1 MVQKEVS
8 SKDKVLLPLFALSL
22 ILIAFLVGN
31 IIPTFIIILL
41 GILIVAFVYSIIKVK
56 TFDKNLII
64 KIKESSYVLAFSA
77 LITLIFIIILPYL
90 FFHNSFLNMFVIQ
103 YVYLFPILVIFFS
116 CLFIFNYIIKNEEI
130 QYKHL
135 IKSSLI
141 IAIVLSLIISGYL
154 LPIINNVYN
163 DRTKSYNRG
172 YDETIFELNEK
183 QHLYSEDLPIF
194 NEIKSYQDEF
204 LEEANGKKEEFQNFD
219 SNNGSCIKSNC
230 AKIIVDKAHHL
241 IEVIVNS
248 EVIKSMLEKANEES
262 ESINSKQY
270 EENFASME
278 DYSFALKNKI
288 DESDF
293 TITEMSKEHKEI
305 LHLFESG
312 FTYDQYEE
320 RIKKD
325 STKKTRKNNIKEG
338 YASVLFLDSGSV
350 FETDSLFY
358 NSRSYTIEHSVPF
371 KELFRLIFKTAIY
384 TEQQGKNPDLFV
396 DIYENKDIDEPV
408 ESKVIR
414 YKLILDRI
422 EE

>member
-1 MVQKEVS
+1 
-8 SKDKVLLPLFALSL
+8 
-22 ILIAFLVGN
+22 
-31 IIPTFIIILL
+31 
-41 GILIVAFVYSIIKVK
+41 
-56 TFDKNLII
+56 
-64 KIKESSYVLAFSA
+64 
-77 LITLIFIIILPYL
+77 
-90 FFHNSFLNMFVIQ
+90 
-103 YVYLFPILVIFFS
+103 
-116 CLFIFNYIIKNEEI
+116 
-130 QYKHL
+130 
-135 IKSSLI
+135 
-141 IAIVLSLIISGYL
+141 
-154 LPIINNVYN
+154 
-163 DRTKSYNRG
+163 
-172 YDETIFELNEK
+172 
-183 QHLYSEDLPIF
+183 
-194 NEIKSYQDEF
+194 
-204 LEEANGKKEEFQNFD
+204 
-219 SNNGSCIKSNC
+219 
-230 AKIIVDKAHHL
+230 
-241 IEVIVNS
+241 
-248 EVIKSMLEKANEES
+248 MLEKANEES